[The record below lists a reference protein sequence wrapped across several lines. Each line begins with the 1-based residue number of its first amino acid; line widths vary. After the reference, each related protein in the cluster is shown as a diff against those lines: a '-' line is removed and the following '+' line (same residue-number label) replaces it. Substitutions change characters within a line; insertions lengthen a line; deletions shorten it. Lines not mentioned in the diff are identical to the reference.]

1 MVRPVNGRNY
11 DSFIFGQYFESTVN
25 GAAAAD
31 GKTETTWEGLG
42 IVPYFMWNAVETP
55 ECVYYGA
62 NFRDYIGHIDTKITM
77 VRPVNGRNYDSFI
90 FGQYFDS
97 TVNGAAAADEAT
109 QKAIDAINRL
119 PETVSLA
126 DKALVAEARA
136 LFDLISTLEQKAL
149 VTNQAKLTQA
159 EKRIADLEFL
169 QNEQATQPTEPAEPG
184 NDSGDATGL
193 IITLAVVVV
202 IAIAGGALVLRKG
215 KKAPAAA
222 AETAEETTEA
232 ETQEQTAEPA
242 PETTDEA

>member
-1 MVRPVNGRNY
+1 MWNAVETPECVYYGANFRNYIGHIDTKITMVRPVNGRNY

-31 GKTETTWEGLG
+31 
-42 IVPYFMWNAVETP
+42 
-55 ECVYYGA
+55 
-62 NFRDYIGHIDTKITM
+62 
-77 VRPVNGRNYDSFI
+77 
-90 FGQYFDS
+90 
-97 TVNGAAAADEAT
+97 EAT
-109 QKAIDAINRL
+109 QKAIDAIDRL

-126 DKALVAEARA
+126 DKALVAEART

-215 KKAPAAA
+215 KKAPVEAAPT
-222 AETAEETTEA
+222 EEA
-232 ETQEQTAEPA
+232 ETPEIQEQTAEPA